1 MLILTRKPGESLY
14 IGDVKVTIVELKG
27 HQIRIGIDAPPEIR
41 IYREEIYV
49 QILEENK
56 KAAEASSF
64 SESGLR
70 GLSKQWKES
79 HEKGGRSYPPA
90 GSGDSDDDDSDE
102 KKKPTLGNLSS
113 FSSRTPLGAPRSQGS
128 GSQGAGMQGREP
140 KDGVPTDVVIKRKK
154 KRPDE

>member
-56 KAAEASSF
+56 KAAEAATSTS
-64 SESGLR
+64 SGLE
-70 GLSKQWKES
+70 GLPVNWKPRVS
-79 HEKGGRSYPPA
+79 GPSAVGS
-90 GSGDSDDDDSDE
+90 GSGDDAAP
-102 KKKPTLGNLSS
+102 KKPSMSGLAA
-113 FSSRTPLGAPRSQGS
+113 FSTSHGV
-128 GSQGAGMQGREP
+128 QGAGS
-140 KDGVPTDVVIKRKK
+140 DGEVKGGSSPQVIVKRKRKK
-154 KRPDE
+154 SDE